1 MPPTAAAIAARPQ
14 ECGKCGATQPGI
26 QYEQDVFG
34 EYWVCVCCGWTVNVE
49 ATRRGPM
56 KHRRR
61 PAESQGV
68 RL

>member
-1 MPPTAAAIAARPQ
+1 MPPTAAATAARPQ
-14 ECGKCGATQPGI
+14 SCLKCGTARPGFY
-26 QYEQDVFG
+26 YEDDPFG
-34 EYWVCVCCGWTVNVE
+34 EYWVCMCCGWTVYVE